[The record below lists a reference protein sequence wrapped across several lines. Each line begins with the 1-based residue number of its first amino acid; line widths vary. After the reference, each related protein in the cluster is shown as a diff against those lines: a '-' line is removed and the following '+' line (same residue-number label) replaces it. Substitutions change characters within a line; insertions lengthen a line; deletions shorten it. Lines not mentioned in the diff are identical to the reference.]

1 MRAANLWDIMG
12 VCGKK
17 MNYDFSKTMND
28 GEKET
33 LLAEI
38 RNILEMEQKWLF
50 TF

>member
-1 MRAANLWDIMG
+1 
-12 VCGKK
+12 
-17 MNYDFSKTMND
+17 MNYDFSETMDD

-38 RNILEMEQKWLF
+38 RNILLLEQKWLF